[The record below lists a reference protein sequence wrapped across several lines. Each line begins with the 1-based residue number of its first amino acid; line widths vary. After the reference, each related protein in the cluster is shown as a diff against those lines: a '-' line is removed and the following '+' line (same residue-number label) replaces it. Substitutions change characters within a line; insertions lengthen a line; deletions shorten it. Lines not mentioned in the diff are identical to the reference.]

1 MAKKSGL
8 GTSGLGALFGD
19 DVVRKVNKEN
29 QTQQADAASSQGS
42 AVNPASAQSAPV
54 QNAQSSPAQN
64 QGEHAQQS
72 DSSQAGTPLMVS
84 LGLIQPNNKQPRKV
98 FEEEPLNELAKS
110 IEEYGIIEPL
120 IVKKISSSLYEII
133 AGERRW
139 RAAKKA
145 GLSKVPVIIKDVDEQ
160 LSSEMTLI
168 ENIQREDLNIVEEA
182 LAYQDLIGRYGY
194 TQEEL
199 ADKVAKNRATIANAM
214 RILKLDKEIIDLVKQ
229 GKLSAGHARALVPIE
244 DQTAAKEIAKFIVD
258 RNLSVRDTEY
268 TVKEYLKKSAP
279 GYKPKKQIG
288 QSAQIKV
295 LEEQLSQ
302 SLGTKVTIVQ
312 KSNKKGKIEIEFY
325 SDQDLDNL
333 YRLLKN
339 K

>member
-19 DVVRKVNKEN
+19 EAVRRVTKEN
-29 QTQQADAASSQGS
+29 QTSSQANVS
-42 AVNPASAQSAPV
+42 ATQTSHAPSPMATQNQGTQNQNTPASASETNGA
-54 QNAQSSPAQN
+54 
-64 QGEHAQQS
+64 GL
-72 DSSQAGTPLMVS
+72 AGTPLMVS

-160 LSSEMTLI
+160 VSSEMTLI

-244 DQTAAKEIAKFIVD
+244 DQTAAKEIAKFIVE

-279 GYKPKKQIG
+279 GYKPKKPVN

-295 LEEQLSQ
+295 LEEQLTQ

-312 KSNKKGKIEIEFY
+312 RSNKKGKIEIEFY

>member
-1 MAKKSGL
+1 MACC
-8 GTSGLGALFGD
+8 
-19 DVVRKVNKEN
+19 
-29 QTQQADAASSQGS
+29 
-42 AVNPASAQSAPV
+42 
-54 QNAQSSPAQN
+54 
-64 QGEHAQQS
+64 
-72 DSSQAGTPLMVS
+72 
-84 LGLIQPNNKQPRKV
+84 
-98 FEEEPLNELAKS
+98 
-110 IEEYGIIEPL
+110 
-120 IVKKISSSLYEII
+120 
-133 AGERRW
+133 
-139 RAAKKA
+139 KKA

-279 GYKPKKQIG
+279 GYKPKKPIN

-295 LEEQLSQ
+295 LEEQLTQ

>member
-29 QTQQADAASSQGS
+29 QTQQADAGNSQGS
-42 AVNPASAQSAPV
+42 AVSPTSAQSAPV
-54 QNAQSSPAQN
+54 QNVQNAPAQN
-64 QGEHAQQS
+64 QSEHAQQS
-72 DSSQAGTPLMVS
+72 EASQAGTPLMIS

-160 LSSEMTLI
+160 VSSEMTLI

-244 DQTAAKEIAKFIVD
+244 DQTAAKEIAKFIVEK
-258 RNLSVRDTEY
+258 NLSVRDTEY

-295 LEEQLSQ
+295 LEEQLTQ

-325 SDQDLDNL
+325 NDQDLDNL

>member
-1 MAKKSGL
+1 MAKKGGL

-19 DVVRKVNKEN
+19 DVVQKVNREN
-29 QTQQADAASSQGS
+29 STPTQPRANEQSKANS
-42 AVNPASAQSAPV
+42 A
-54 QNAQSSPAQN
+54 SPANTNN
-64 QGEHAQQS
+64 QAQASGTPREENHTGE
-72 DSSQAGTPLMVS
+72 PLMVS

-98 FEEEPLNELAKS
+98 FEEEPLNELAES
-110 IEEYGIIEPL
+110 IKEYGIIEPL
-120 IVKKISSSLYEII
+120 IVKKLSGSLYEIV

-145 GLSKVPVIIKDVDEQ
+145 GLTKVPVIVKDINEQ

-182 LAYQDLIGRYGY
+182 LAYQDLIGKYGY

-199 ADKVAKNRATIANAM
+199 SKKVAKNRATIANAM
-214 RILKLDKEIIDLVKQ
+214 RILKLDPSIIELVKQ
-229 GKLSAGHARALVPIE
+229 GKISAGHARALVPIE

-258 RNLSVRDTEY
+258 KNLSVRDTEI
-268 TVKEYLKKSAP
+268 TVREYLKRLSP
-279 GYKPKKQIG
+279 SYKPKKPSSSQN
-288 QSAQIKV
+288 AQIKV

-312 KSNKKGKIEIEFY
+312 RSNKKGKIEIEFY
-325 SDQDLDNL
+325 NDQDLDNL

>member
-19 DVVRKVNKEN
+19 DVVRKVSKEN
-29 QTQQADAASSQGS
+29 QSQQADTGNSQGS

-54 QNAQSSPAQN
+54 QNMQSAMPQN

-72 DSSQAGTPLMVS
+72 EASQAGTPLMVS

-160 LSSEMTLI
+160 ASSEMTLI

-279 GYKPKKQIG
+279 GYKPKKTVN

>member
-19 DVVRKVNKEN
+19 EVVRKVSKEN
-29 QTQQADAASSQGS
+29 QMNTQANVASTAAVAQTESSVPS
-42 AVNPASAQSAPV
+42 ARPQQPITHSENATSAE
-54 QNAQSSPAQN
+54 NN
-64 QGEHAQQS
+64 L
-72 DSSQAGTPLMVS
+72 AGTPLMVS
-84 LGLIQPNNKQPRKV
+84 LGLIQPNNKQPRKL

-145 GLSKVPVIIKDVDEQ
+145 GLSKVPVIIKEVDEQ
-160 LSSEMTLI
+160 TSSEMTLI

-194 TQEEL
+194 TQEAL
-199 ADKVAKNRATIANAM
+199 AEKVAKNRATIANAM

-244 DQTAAKEIAKFIVD
+244 DQTAAKEIAKFIVE

-268 TVKEYLKKSAP
+268 TVREYIKKSSP
-279 GYKPKKQIG
+279 NYKKPKTINN
-288 QSAQIKV
+288 SAQIKV

-302 SLGTKVTIVQ
+302 SLGTKVTISQ